1 MKIKLLLLLLLANF
15 SIYAQTNLVPNGD
28 FETWS
33 SSSQPDNWYRYFSG
47 FISQSTTAQ
56 KGSSSTNMKIS
67 SGTFNYINSEFFPV
81 TANKTYRITMY
92 HKLVSGTFSALD
104 FSLYHKPGTFK
115 AEIIKK
121 TDAVFSSSEWRKI
134 EFEYTP
140 TVSENIEIDIWT
152 TGTLNSEIL
161 VDNISVV
168 DVADVPSPYTLIPDV
183 NFENRLIALGI
194 DSGTADG
201 KVLTANII
209 KVKILDLATTI
220 VYDLTG
226 LEDFYN
232 LETLYCSGASDPNG
246 GVTGKLTKLNVTKNT
261 KLTTLYCS
269 GNQLTD
275 LDVSQ
280 NLALKL
286 LYCPYNKLTTIDIT
300 KNLSLEKF
308 FIAGNSLTTIDVS
321 KNLSLIQLNVS
332 SNQISNIDL
341 TANKALETLT
351 INQNKITD
359 LDVSQNL
366 KLTYLSVSGN
376 NLAKSP
382 DLTKNKALESF
393 TAANSLLTTIDLSQ
407 NKALRSL
414 DLRQN
419 KFETLDVSNN
429 PGLTTLYLQE
439 NLLTSLNLTNNT
451 SLLSNQ
457 ISFTSNPKLTCIQVS
472 DVAAANTNWS
482 TKKDPTTS
490 FSSTPCIAPGS
501 YTLIPDINFEKKLI
515 ALGIDS
521 GAPDG
526 KVLTSKISTITEI
539 DLYYSNISDLTGI
552 QDFKSLTS
560 LSCMSNNITSL
571 DISQNLQLLSL
582 EAGFNN
588 LTTLNTSKN
597 LTLLYL
603 TLAYNQITNLDL
615 SQNVNLRLLSVDS
628 NKLTNIDTSNNKN
641 LSALWCASNLLT
653 SLDLSKNRSLT
664 SLKCPENK
672 LLTTINLKNGNNRS
686 MQITY
691 NAINFTENPLLTC
704 ILVDNALYSNE
715 KWGSFKDVSA
725 SYSTVDC
732 SQVTAIPD
740 PAFEDKLIALN
751 IDKDGKNGTVLN
763 SSIENIASLDVASST
778 IKNLTGIKGFTSLN
792 SLNCSGNLL
801 SLLDVSQNKALTLLN
816 CTNNSLESL
825 NLKNGNNI
833 NFDVN
838 SNFKNNP
845 NLNCIQVDD
854 DAYANTNWSTFKD
867 TAANYNV
874 DCTRYTLIP
883 DSNFED
889 KLIALEIDKDG
900 KNGKVATAS
909 VNKVISLDI
918 SNSNISDIS
927 GIEDFIA
934 LTSLNCNYNTISNIN
949 IKNNEAL
956 LGLDLFENKLTSLD
970 VTKNKKLLSLTF
982 SENQVSTIDLSQ
994 NKELHFLTCD
1004 RNLLNDLDISSN
1016 TQLRSL
1022 SCGQDN
1028 LTTLNISNQPNLET
1042 LSCNFTTI
1050 SKLDVSSNKKLENLY
1065 FSSNQL
1071 ASLDLSNNPLL
1082 KIISLSWNKLTSL
1095 DLSHNPLLELV
1106 FLEFNPLTSLNVQN
1120 GNNKNFVLPSK
1131 SGKNAATAIYTSF
1144 LGNKTLSCIQVDDAD
1159 YSNANWANIK
1169 EKSATYSNT
1178 CKTLGIDTNN
1188 FEKVT
1193 IYPNPTKGDLNIQNA
1208 SLEKA
1213 TLYNSLG
1220 QLVKSFTLNS
1230 SDLNNTIDLS
1240 GLPKGVYYIYL
1251 INKDAA
1257 SAKKIIVE

>member
-1 MKIKLLLLLLLANF
+1 MKTKLLVWLLLANF
-15 SIYAQTNLVPNGD
+15 SIYAQ
-28 FETWS
+28 
-33 SSSQPDNWYRYFSG
+33 QY
-47 FISQSTTAQ
+47 TA
-56 KGSSSTNMKIS
+56 
-67 SGTFNYINSEFFPV
+67 
-81 TANKTYRITMY
+81 
-92 HKLVSGTFSALD
+92 
-104 FSLYHKPGTFK
+104 
-115 AEIIKK
+115 
-121 TDAVFSSSEWRKI
+121 
-134 EFEYTP
+134 
-140 TVSENIEIDIWT
+140 
-152 TGTLNSEIL
+152 
-161 VDNISVV
+161 
-168 DVADVPSPYTLIPDV
+168 IPDV
-183 NFENRLIALGI
+183 NFENKLIALGI

-209 KVKILDLATTI
+209 KVKILDLAATI
-220 VYDLTG
+220 IYDLTG
-226 LEDFYN
+226 LEDFSN
-232 LETLYCSGASDPNG
+232 LETLYCSGTSDPNG

-261 KLTTLYCS
+261 KLITLYCS

-308 FIAGNSLTTIDVS
+308 FIAGNILTTIDFT

-376 NLAKSP
+376 NLSKSP

-393 TAANSLLTTIDLSQ
+393 TAANSQLTTIDLSQ

-490 FSSTPCIAPGS
+490 FSSTPCISPGS

-526 KVLTSKISTITEI
+526 KVLTSKISSITEI

-560 LSCMSNNITSL
+560 LSCISNKLTSL
-571 DISQNLQLLSL
+571 DISQNTALVSL
-582 EAGFNN
+582 AAGYNK

-597 LTLLYL
+597 IALRYVSLP
-603 TLAYNQITNLDL
+603 YNEITNLDV
-615 SQNVNLRLLSVDS
+615 SKNVNLGILSVHS
-628 NKLTNIDTSNNKN
+628 NKLTNIDVSNNKDLFS
-641 LSALWCASNLLT
+641 LSCPSNQLT
-653 SLDLSKNRSLT
+653 NLDLSKNSSLENLIC
-664 SLKCPENK
+664 SENK
-672 LLTTINLKNGNNRS
+672 LLTSVNLKNGNNRY
-686 MQITY
+686 MQIASYT
-691 NAINFTENPLLTC
+691 INFTENPLLSC
-704 ILVDNALYSNE
+704 IIVDDPLYSN
-715 KWGSFKDVSA
+715 KNWGSFKDASA
-725 SYSTVDC
+725 SYSTIDC
-732 SQVTAIPD
+732 SQITAIPD

-751 IDKDGKNGTVLN
+751 IDTDGKNGTVLN
-763 SSIENIASLDVASST
+763 SSIENRTSLDVSSSVIT
-778 IKNLTGIKGFTSLN
+778 SLTGIKGFKNLSTLN
-792 SLNCSGNLL
+792 CSNNLLNLLDLSKNTALRSLNCSNNKL
-801 SLLDVSQNKALTLLN
+801 SD
-816 CTNNSLESL
+816 L
-825 NLKNGNNI
+825 NLKNGHNTS
-833 NFDVN
+833 FDLT
-838 SNFKNNP
+838 SNFKNNL

-854 DAYANTNWSTFKD
+854 DVYANTNWATLKD
-867 TAANYNV
+867 AIANYNV

-909 VNKVISLDI
+909 VSKVTSLDI
-918 SNSNISDIS
+918 SNSSISDIS

-934 LTSLNCNYNTISNIN
+934 LTSLNCGYNTISSIN
-949 IKNNEAL
+949 VKNNEAL
-956 LGLDLFENKLTSLD
+956 LGLNLFENKLTSLD
-970 VTKNKKLLSLTF
+970 VTKNKKLRDLTF
-982 SENQVSTIDLSQ
+982 SKNQVSTIDLSQ
-994 NKELHFLTCD
+994 NKDLHFLTCD
-1004 RNLLNDLDISSN
+1004 RNLLNDLDLTSN
-1016 TQLRSL
+1016 TRLRSL
-1022 SCGQDN
+1022 YCGNEN
-1028 LTTLNISNQPNLET
+1028 LTSLDVSNQPDLEWLNCT
-1042 LSCNFTTI
+1042 DTKI
-1050 SKLDVSSNKKLENLY
+1050 SKLDVSYNTKLENLY
-1065 FSSNQL
+1065 FNDAQL
-1071 ASLDLSNNPLL
+1071 TTLDLTNNPLL
-1082 KIISLSWNKLTSL
+1082 KRINLSRNKLTSL

-1106 FLEFNPLTSLNVQN
+1106 FLEFNPLTTLNVKN
-1120 GNNKNFVLPSK
+1120 GNNKNFILPSQT
-1131 SGKNAATAIYTSF
+1131 GKNAATAIYTSF
-1144 LGNKTLSCIQVDDAD
+1144 LENKTLSCIQVDDAD

-1193 IYPNPTKGDLNIQNA
+1193 IYPNPTKGEVNIQNA

-1213 TLYNSLG
+1213 NVYNSLG

-1230 SDLNNTIDLS
+1230 SDTTNTINLQ
-1240 GLPKGVYYIYL
+1240 GLPKGVYYVYL
-1251 INKDAA
+1251 INQDAA
-1257 SAKKIIVE
+1257 SAKKIILE

>member
-1 MKIKLLLLLLLANF
+1 MKTKLLLLLFLASF
-15 SIYAQTNLVPNGD
+15 SIYAQ
-28 FETWS
+28 
-33 SSSQPDNWYRYFSG
+33 Q
-47 FISQSTTAQ
+47 
-56 KGSSSTNMKIS
+56 
-67 SGTFNYINSEFFPV
+67 
-81 TANKTYRITMY
+81 
-92 HKLVSGTFSALD
+92 
-104 FSLYHKPGTFK
+104 
-115 AEIIKK
+115 
-121 TDAVFSSSEWRKI
+121 
-134 EFEYTP
+134 YT
-140 TVSENIEIDIWT
+140 S
-152 TGTLNSEIL
+152 
-161 VDNISVV
+161 
-168 DVADVPSPYTLIPDV
+168 IPDV
-183 NFENRLIALGI
+183 NFENKLIALGI

-209 KVKILDLATTI
+209 KVKILDLGTTI
-220 VYDLTG
+220 IYDLTG
-226 LEDFYN
+226 LEDFSN
-232 LETLYCSGASDPNG
+232 LETLYCSGASNPSG

-308 FIAGNSLTTIDVS
+308 FIAGNSLTTIDVT

-341 TANKALETLT
+341 TANTALEWLT

-359 LDVSQNL
+359 LDISQNL

-393 TAANSLLTTIDLSQ
+393 TAANSQLTTIDLSQ

-429 PGLTTLYLQE
+429 PTLTTLYLQE

-451 SLLSNQ
+451 SLLANQ
-457 ISFTSNPKLTCIQVS
+457 ISFISNPKLTCIQVS
-472 DVAAANTNWS
+472 DVTAANTNWS

-521 GAPDG
+521 GTADG
-526 KVLTSKISTITEI
+526 KVLTSKISDITELN
-539 DLYYSNISDLTGI
+539 LYNSNITNLTGI

-560 LSCMSNNITSL
+560 LSCMSNKITDL
-571 DISQNLQLLSL
+571 DISQNQALTSLNAGDNKLSK
-582 EAGFNN
+582 
-588 LTTLNTSKN
+588 LNTSKN
-597 LTLLYL
+597 ISLEYL
-603 TLAYNQITNLDL
+603 SLFDNEITNLDI
-615 SQNVNLRLLSVDS
+615 SKNINLNLLSVRS
-628 NKLTNIDTSNNKN
+628 NKLTNIDTSNNKK
-641 LSALWCASNLLT
+641 LSALWCPSNLLT
-653 SLDLSKNRSLT
+653 SLDLSKNPSLS
-664 SLKCPENK
+664 SLDCSENK
-672 LLTTINLKNGNNRS
+672 LLTTINIKNGNNRS

-691 NAINFTENPLLTC
+691 NATNFTKTPLLTC
-704 ILVDNALYSNE
+704 IIVDDALYSNE
-715 KWGSFKDVSA
+715 KWKDFKETSA

-778 IKNLTGIKGFTSLN
+778 IKDLTGIKGFTNLN
-792 SLNCSGNLL
+792 ALNCSGNLL
-801 SLLDVSQNKALTLLN
+801 SLLDVSQNKALTLLT

-854 DAYANTNWSTFKD
+854 DVYANTNWSTFKD

-874 DCTRYTLIP
+874 DCTIYTLIP

-909 VNKVISLDI
+909 INKVTFLDL
-918 SNSNISDIS
+918 SNSNISDIK
-927 GIEDFIA
+927 GIEDF
-934 LTSLNCNYNTISNIN
+934 TSLTY
-949 IKNNEAL
+949 
-956 LGLDLFENKLTSLD
+956 LDLNFNNIQSINVSQNKSLIKLSLHDNKLKALD
-970 VTKNKKLLSLTF
+970 LTANKELFNLMF
-982 SENQVSTIDLSQ
+982 SMNQISTIDLSQ
-994 NKELHFLTCD
+994 NKKVHYVTAD
-1004 RNLLNDLDISSN
+1004 RNQLTSIDLSANPELESLYCGHND
-1016 TQLRSL
+1016 
-1022 SCGQDN
+1022 
-1028 LTTLNISNQPNLET
+1028 LTTLDVSNQPNLLQLNCVYT
-1042 LSCNFTTI
+1042 KI
-1050 SKLDVSSNKKLENLY
+1050 SKLDVSSNPKLEDLY
-1065 FSSNQL
+1065 FDNAQL
-1071 ASLDLSNNPLL
+1071 TTLDLSNNPRL
-1082 KIISLSWNKLTSL
+1082 KRLNLAWNQLTSL

-1106 FLEFNPLTSLNVQN
+1106 FLEFNPLTSLNIQN

-1131 SGKNAATAIYTSF
+1131 SGKNTATAIYTSF

-1169 EKSATYSNT
+1169 EKNATYSNT

-1193 IYPNPTKGDLNIQNA
+1193 IYPNPTKGEVNIQNA

-1213 TLYNSLG
+1213 NVYNSLG
-1220 QLVKSFTLNS
+1220 QLVKSFTLNLS
-1230 SDLNNTIDLS
+1230 TTHNTIDLS
-1240 GLPKGVYYIYL
+1240 GLPKGVYYVYL
-1251 INKDAA
+1251 INGDAA
-1257 SAKKIIVE
+1257 SAKKVIVE

>member
-1 MKIKLLLLLLLANF
+1 MKTKLLLLLLLASF
-15 SIYAQTNLVPNGD
+15 SIYAQ
-28 FETWS
+28 
-33 SSSQPDNWYRYFSG
+33 Q
-47 FISQSTTAQ
+47 
-56 KGSSSTNMKIS
+56 
-67 SGTFNYINSEFFPV
+67 
-81 TANKTYRITMY
+81 
-92 HKLVSGTFSALD
+92 
-104 FSLYHKPGTFK
+104 
-115 AEIIKK
+115 
-121 TDAVFSSSEWRKI
+121 
-134 EFEYTP
+134 YT
-140 TVSENIEIDIWT
+140 S
-152 TGTLNSEIL
+152 
-161 VDNISVV
+161 
-168 DVADVPSPYTLIPDV
+168 IPDV
-183 NFENRLIALGI
+183 NFENKLIALGI

-209 KVKILDLATTI
+209 KVKILDLGTTI
-220 VYDLTG
+220 IYDLTG
-226 LEDFYN
+226 LEDFSN
-232 LETLYCSGASDPNG
+232 LETLYCSGASNPSG

-308 FIAGNSLTTIDVS
+308 FIAGNSLTTIDVT

-341 TANKALETLT
+341 TANTALEWLT

-359 LDVSQNL
+359 LDISQNL

-393 TAANSLLTTIDLSQ
+393 TAANSQLTTIDLSQ

-429 PGLTTLYLQE
+429 PTLTTLYLQE

-451 SLLSNQ
+451 SLLANQ
-457 ISFTSNPKLTCIQVS
+457 ISFISNPKLTCIQVS
-472 DVAAANTNWS
+472 DVTAANTNWS
-482 TKKDPTTS
+482 IKKDPTTS

-603 TLAYNQITNLDL
+603 SLAYNQITNLDL

-664 SLKCPENK
+664 SLECPENK

-691 NAINFTENPLLTC
+691 NATNFTKTPLLTC
-704 ILVDNALYSNE
+704 IIVDNALYSNE
-715 KWGSFKDVSA
+715 KWKDFKETSA

-740 PAFEDKLIALN
+740 PAFEDKLISLN

-778 IKNLTGIKGFTSLN
+778 IKDLTGIKGFTNLN
-792 SLNCSGNLL
+792 ALNCSGNLL
-801 SLLDVSQNKALTLLN
+801 SLVDVSQNKALTLLN

-854 DAYANTNWSTFKD
+854 DVYANTNWSTFKD

-874 DCTRYTLIP
+874 DCTIYTLIP

-889 KLIALEIDKDG
+889 KLIALGIDKDG
-900 KNGKVATAS
+900 KNGKVATA
-909 VNKVISLDI
+909 NIRKINILDL
-918 SNSNISDIS
+918 SSSNISSLS
-927 GIEDFIA
+927 GIEDFTA
-934 LTSLNCNYNTISNIN
+934 LTSLDCSSNKINSIN
-949 IKNNEAL
+949 ITKNEAL
-956 LGLDLFENKLTSLD
+956 TGLELRENNLTSLD
-970 VTKNKKLLSLTF
+970 VTQNKKLVALRF
-982 SENQVSTIDLSQ
+982 SKNQISSIDLSQ
-994 NKELHFLTCD
+994 NRELQFLSCD
-1004 RNLLNDLDISSN
+1004 ENLLNDLNISSN
-1016 TQLRSL
+1016 TLL
-1022 SCGQDN
+1022 GYLYCGRNN
-1028 LTTLNISNQPNLET
+1028 LTVLDVSKHPNLRGLYCT
-1042 LSCNFTTI
+1042 NTTI
-1050 SKLDVSSNKKLENLY
+1050 SKLDVSVNTKLEDLY
-1065 FSSNQL
+1065 FNNAQL
-1071 ASLDLSNNPLL
+1071 TSLDLSNNPLL
-1082 KIISLSWNKLTSL
+1082 KRINLCWNQLTSL
-1095 DLSHNPLLELV
+1095 NLSHNPILELV
-1106 FLEFNPLTSLNVQN
+1106 FLEFNPLTTLNVKN
-1120 GNNKNFVLPSK
+1120 GNNKNFILPTQT
-1131 SGKNAATAIYTSF
+1131 GKNAATAIYTSF
-1144 LGNKTLSCIQVDDAD
+1144 LGNKTLNCIQVDDAD

-1169 EKSATYSNT
+1169 EKNATYSNT

-1193 IYPNPTKGDLNIQNA
+1193 IYPNPTKGEVNIQNA

-1213 TLYNSLG
+1213 NVYNSLG
-1220 QLVKSFTLNS
+1220 QLVKSFTLNLS
-1230 SDLNNTIDLS
+1230 TTHNTIDLS
-1240 GLPKGVYYIYL
+1240 GLPKGVYYVYL
-1251 INKDAA
+1251 INGDAA
-1257 SAKKIIVE
+1257 SAKKVIVE

>member
-1 MKIKLLLLLLLANF
+1 MKTKLLLLLFLASF
-15 SIYAQTNLVPNGD
+15 SIYAQ
-28 FETWS
+28 
-33 SSSQPDNWYRYFSG
+33 Q
-47 FISQSTTAQ
+47 
-56 KGSSSTNMKIS
+56 
-67 SGTFNYINSEFFPV
+67 
-81 TANKTYRITMY
+81 
-92 HKLVSGTFSALD
+92 
-104 FSLYHKPGTFK
+104 
-115 AEIIKK
+115 
-121 TDAVFSSSEWRKI
+121 
-134 EFEYTP
+134 YT
-140 TVSENIEIDIWT
+140 S
-152 TGTLNSEIL
+152 
-161 VDNISVV
+161 
-168 DVADVPSPYTLIPDV
+168 IPDV
-183 NFENRLIALGI
+183 NFENKLIALGI

-209 KVKILDLATTI
+209 KVKILDLGTTI
-220 VYDLTG
+220 IYDLTG
-226 LEDFYN
+226 LEDFSN
-232 LETLYCSGASDPNG
+232 LETLYCSGASNPSG

-308 FIAGNSLTTIDVS
+308 FIAGNSLTTIDVT

-341 TANKALETLT
+341 TANTALEWLT

-359 LDVSQNL
+359 LDISQNL

-393 TAANSLLTTIDLSQ
+393 TAANSQLTTIDLSQ

-429 PGLTTLYLQE
+429 PTLTTLYLQE

-451 SLLSNQ
+451 SLLANQ

-472 DVAAANTNWS
+472 DVTAANTNWS

-521 GAPDG
+521 GTADG
-526 KVLTSKISTITEI
+526 KVLTSKISDITELN
-539 DLYYSNISDLTGI
+539 LYNSNITNLTGI

-560 LSCMSNNITSL
+560 LSCMSNKITDL
-571 DISQNLQLLSL
+571 DISQNQALTSLNAGDNKLSK
-582 EAGFNN
+582 
-588 LTTLNTSKN
+588 LNTSKN
-597 LTLLYL
+597 ISLEYL
-603 TLAYNQITNLDL
+603 SLFDNEITNLDI
-615 SQNVNLRLLSVDS
+615 SKNINLNLLSVRS
-628 NKLTNIDTSNNKN
+628 NKLTNIDTSNNKK
-641 LSALWCASNLLT
+641 LSALWCPSNLLT
-653 SLDLSKNRSLT
+653 SLDLSKNPSLS
-664 SLKCPENK
+664 SLDCSENK
-672 LLTTINLKNGNNRS
+672 LLTTINIKNGNNRS

-691 NAINFTENPLLTC
+691 NATNFTKTPLLTC
-704 ILVDNALYSNE
+704 IIVDDALYSNE
-715 KWGSFKDVSA
+715 KWKDFKETSA

-778 IKNLTGIKGFTSLN
+778 IKDLTGIKGFTNLN
-792 SLNCSGNLL
+792 ALNCSGNLL
-801 SLLDVSQNKALTLLN
+801 SLLDVSQNKALTLLT

-854 DAYANTNWSTFKD
+854 DVYANTNWSTFKD

-874 DCTRYTLIP
+874 DCTIYTLIP

-909 VNKVISLDI
+909 INKVTFLDL
-918 SNSNISDIS
+918 SNSNISDIK
-927 GIEDFIA
+927 GIEDF
-934 LTSLNCNYNTISNIN
+934 TSLTY
-949 IKNNEAL
+949 
-956 LGLDLFENKLTSLD
+956 LDLNFNNIQSINVSQNKSLIKLSLHDNKLKALD
-970 VTKNKKLLSLTF
+970 LTANKELFNLMF
-982 SENQVSTIDLSQ
+982 SMNQISTIDLSQ
-994 NKELHFLTCD
+994 NKKVHYVTAD
-1004 RNLLNDLDISSN
+1004 RNQLTSIDLSANPELESLYCGHND
-1016 TQLRSL
+1016 
-1022 SCGQDN
+1022 
-1028 LTTLNISNQPNLET
+1028 LTTLDVSNQPNLLQLNCVYT
-1042 LSCNFTTI
+1042 KV
-1050 SKLDVSSNKKLENLY
+1050 SKLDVSSNPKLEDLY
-1065 FSSNQL
+1065 FDNAQL
-1071 ASLDLSNNPLL
+1071 TTLDLSNNPRL
-1082 KIISLSWNKLTSL
+1082 KRLNLAWNQLTSL

-1106 FLEFNPLTSLNVQN
+1106 FLEFNPLTSLNIQN

-1131 SGKNAATAIYTSF
+1131 SGKNTATGIYTSF

-1169 EKSATYSNT
+1169 EKNATYSNT

-1193 IYPNPTKGDLNIQNA
+1193 IYPNPTKGEVNIQNA

-1213 TLYNSLG
+1213 NVYNSLG
-1220 QLVKSFTLNS
+1220 QLVKSFTLNLS
-1230 SDLNNTIDLS
+1230 TTHNTIDLS
-1240 GLPKGVYYIYL
+1240 GLPKGVYYVYL
-1251 INKDAA
+1251 INGDAA
-1257 SAKKIIVE
+1257 SAKKVIVE

>member
-1 MKIKLLLLLLLANF
+1 MKTKLLLLLLLASF
-15 SIYAQTNLVPNGD
+15 SIYAQ
-28 FETWS
+28 
-33 SSSQPDNWYRYFSG
+33 Q
-47 FISQSTTAQ
+47 
-56 KGSSSTNMKIS
+56 
-67 SGTFNYINSEFFPV
+67 
-81 TANKTYRITMY
+81 
-92 HKLVSGTFSALD
+92 
-104 FSLYHKPGTFK
+104 
-115 AEIIKK
+115 
-121 TDAVFSSSEWRKI
+121 
-134 EFEYTP
+134 YT
-140 TVSENIEIDIWT
+140 S
-152 TGTLNSEIL
+152 
-161 VDNISVV
+161 
-168 DVADVPSPYTLIPDV
+168 IPDV
-183 NFENRLIALGI
+183 NFENKLIALGI

-209 KVKILDLATTI
+209 KVKILDLGTTI
-220 VYDLTG
+220 IYDLTG
-226 LEDFYN
+226 LEDFSN
-232 LETLYCSGASDPNG
+232 LETLYCSGASNPSG

-308 FIAGNSLTTIDVS
+308 FIAGNSLTTIDVT

-341 TANKALETLT
+341 TANTALEWLT

-359 LDVSQNL
+359 LDISQNL

-393 TAANSLLTTIDLSQ
+393 TAANSQLTTIDLSQ

-429 PGLTTLYLQE
+429 PTLTTLYLQE

-451 SLLSNQ
+451 SLLTNQ

-472 DVAAANTNWS
+472 DVTAANTNWS

-603 TLAYNQITNLDL
+603 SLAYNQITNLDL

-664 SLKCPENK
+664 SLECPENK

-691 NAINFTENPLLTC
+691 NATNFTKTPLLTC
-704 ILVDNALYSNE
+704 IIVDNALYSNE
-715 KWGSFKDVSA
+715 KWKDFKETSA

-740 PAFEDKLIALN
+740 PAFEDKLISLN

-778 IKNLTGIKGFTSLN
+778 IKDLTGIKGFTNLN
-792 SLNCSGNLL
+792 ALNCSGNLL
-801 SLLDVSQNKALTLLN
+801 SLVDVSQNKALTLLN

-854 DAYANTNWSTFKD
+854 DVYANTNWSTFKD

-874 DCTRYTLIP
+874 DCTIYTLIP

-889 KLIALEIDKDG
+889 KLIALGIDKDG
-900 KNGKVATAS
+900 KNGKVATA
-909 VNKVISLDI
+909 NIRKINILDL
-918 SNSNISDIS
+918 SSSNISSLS
-927 GIEDFIA
+927 GIEDFTA
-934 LTSLNCNYNTISNIN
+934 LTSLDCSSNKINSIN
-949 IKNNEAL
+949 ITKNEAL
-956 LGLDLFENKLTSLD
+956 TGLELRENNLTSLD
-970 VTKNKKLLSLTF
+970 VTQNKKLVALRF
-982 SENQVSTIDLSQ
+982 SKNQISSIDLSQ
-994 NKELHFLTCD
+994 NRELQFLSCD
-1004 RNLLNDLDISSN
+1004 ENLLNDLNISSN
-1016 TQLRSL
+1016 TLL
-1022 SCGQDN
+1022 GYLYCGRNN
-1028 LTTLNISNQPNLET
+1028 LTVLDVSKHPNLRGLYCT
-1042 LSCNFTTI
+1042 NTTI
-1050 SKLDVSSNKKLENLY
+1050 SKLDVSVNTKLEDLY
-1065 FSSNQL
+1065 FNNAQL
-1071 ASLDLSNNPLL
+1071 TSLDLSNNPLL
-1082 KIISLSWNKLTSL
+1082 KRINLCWNQLTSL
-1095 DLSHNPLLELV
+1095 NLSHNPILELV
-1106 FLEFNPLTSLNVQN
+1106 FLEFNPLTTLNVKN

-1131 SGKNAATAIYTSF
+1131 SGKNAATGIYTSF

-1169 EKSATYSNT
+1169 EKNATYSNT

-1193 IYPNPTKGDLNIQNA
+1193 IYPNPTKGEVNIQNA

-1213 TLYNSLG
+1213 NVYNSLG
-1220 QLVKSFTLNS
+1220 QLVKSFTLNLS
-1230 SDLNNTIDLS
+1230 TTHNTIDLS
-1240 GLPKGVYYIYL
+1240 GLPKGVYYVYL
-1251 INKDAA
+1251 INGDAA
-1257 SAKKIIVE
+1257 SAKKVIVE

>member
-1 MKIKLLLLLLLANF
+1 MKTKLLVLLLLVNF
-15 SIYAQTNLVPNGD
+15 SIYAQ
-28 FETWS
+28 
-33 SSSQPDNWYRYFSG
+33 QY
-47 FISQSTTAQ
+47 TA
-56 KGSSSTNMKIS
+56 
-67 SGTFNYINSEFFPV
+67 
-81 TANKTYRITMY
+81 
-92 HKLVSGTFSALD
+92 
-104 FSLYHKPGTFK
+104 
-115 AEIIKK
+115 
-121 TDAVFSSSEWRKI
+121 
-134 EFEYTP
+134 
-140 TVSENIEIDIWT
+140 
-152 TGTLNSEIL
+152 
-161 VDNISVV
+161 
-168 DVADVPSPYTLIPDV
+168 IPDV
-183 NFENRLIALGI
+183 NFENKLIALGI

-209 KVKILDLATTI
+209 KVKILDLAATI
-220 VYDLTG
+220 IYDLTG
-226 LEDFYN
+226 LEDFSN
-232 LETLYCSGASDPNG
+232 LETLYCSGTSDPNG

-308 FIAGNSLTTIDVS
+308 FIAGNILTTIDVT

-376 NLAKSP
+376 NLSKSH

-393 TAANSLLTTIDLSQ
+393 TAANSQLTTIDLSQ

-419 KFETLDVSNN
+419 KFETLEVSNN

-482 TKKDPTTS
+482 AKKDPTTS
-490 FSSTPCIAPGS
+490 FSSTPCIAPES

-526 KVLTSKISTITEI
+526 KVLTSKVSTITEI
-539 DLYYSNISDLTGI
+539 DLYFSNITDLTGI
-552 QDFKSLTS
+552 QDFKALTS
-560 LSCMSNNITSL
+560 LSCMSNKITSL
-571 DISQNLQLLSL
+571 DISQNLQLISL
-582 EAGFNN
+582 QASFNN

-597 LTLLYL
+597 LALLYL
-603 TLAYNQITNLDL
+603 SLAYNQITNLDL

-641 LSALWCASNLLT
+641 LSSLWCASNLLT
-653 SLDLSKNRSLT
+653 SLDLSKNTSLSSLT
-664 SLKCPENK
+664 CPENK
-672 LLTTINLKNGNNRS
+672 LLTTINIRNGNNRH

-691 NAINFTENPLLTC
+691 NATNFTRTPLLTC
-704 ILVDNALYSNE
+704 IIVDDALYSNKIWE
-715 KWGSFKDVSA
+715 NFKDASA
-725 SYSTVDC
+725 TYTTIDC
-732 SQVTAIPD
+732 DKATAIPD
-740 PAFEDKLIALN
+740 PTFEDKLITLN
-751 IDKDGKNGTVLN
+751 IDTDGKNGSVLN
-763 SSIENIASLDVASST
+763 SDIENITSLDVASSG
-778 IKNLTGIKGFTSLN
+778 IKDLTGIKGFTNLN

-801 SLLDVSQNKALTLLN
+801 SLLDLSQNKALILLN

-825 NLKNGNNI
+825 DLKNGNNI

-854 DAYANTNWSTFKD
+854 DVYANTNWTAFKD
-867 TAANYNV
+867 AIANYNV

-883 DSNFED
+883 DFNFED

-900 KNGKVATAS
+900 KNGKVATES
-909 VNKVISLDI
+909 ISKVTFLDL
-918 SNSNISDIS
+918 SNSNISDVK
-927 GIEDFIA
+927 GIEDF
-934 LTSLNCNYNTISNIN
+934 TSLTYLDLNYNNIQSIN
-949 IKNNEAL
+949 VSQNKSL
-956 LGLDLFENKLTSLD
+956 KKLSLHDNKLKALN
-970 VTKNKKLLSLTF
+970 VTANKELFNLMF
-982 SENQVSTIDLSQ
+982 SMNQISTIDLSQ
-994 NKELHFLTCD
+994 NKKVHYVTAD
-1004 RNLLNDLDISSN
+1004 RNELTSIDLSANPELESLYCGHND
-1016 TQLRSL
+1016 
-1022 SCGQDN
+1022 
-1028 LTTLNISNQPNLET
+1028 LTTLDVSNQPNLLQLNCVYT
-1042 LSCNFTTI
+1042 KI
-1050 SKLDVSSNKKLENLY
+1050 SKLDVSSNPKLEDLY
-1065 FSSNQL
+1065 FDNAQL
-1071 ASLDLSNNPLL
+1071 TTLDLSNNPRL
-1082 KIISLSWNKLTSL
+1082 KRLNLAWNQLTSL

-1106 FLEFNPLTSLNVQN
+1106 FLEFNPLTSLNIQN
-1120 GNNKNFVLPSK
+1120 GNNKNFILPSQT
-1131 SGKNAATAIYTSF
+1131 GKNAATAIYTSF
-1144 LGNKTLSCIQVDDAD
+1144 LENKTLSCIQVDDAD

-1193 IYPNPTKGDLNIQNA
+1193 IYPNPTKGEVNIQNA

-1213 TLYNSLG
+1213 NVYNSLG

-1230 SDLNNTIDLS
+1230 SDTTNTINLQ
-1240 GLPKGVYYIYL
+1240 GLPKGVYYVYL
-1251 INKDAA
+1251 INQDAA
-1257 SAKKIIVE
+1257 SAKKVILE